1 MGRRTLLL
9 IASILV
15 AALGTA
21 LIWLYV
27 QGADTRAEASTTQ
40 VQVLVAGNPVKAGQ
54 PASEVKP
61 QQHGVPQSLVDGLG
75 GTLVTSPSDLK
86 GFARTDIVPGLPL
99 LKTQFSPDAPV
110 ASSALQGQKPGQVAM
125 QVNLPD
131 PQRLAGLLQPGSR
144 IRVYA
149 GLVDPNDA
157 KKKSVG
163 VLFNDVTVLLAGPAP
178 AAPAP
183 TNGQGTAVP
192 QASVTLALNNQQA
205 KSLVFALNSSG
216 GDGGGLWFALLGS
229 SVPKDTGGTVDSIEP
244 GAN

>member
-27 QGADTRAEASTTQ
+27 QGADTRAEAGTAQ
-40 VQVLVAGNPVKAGQ
+40 VQVLVAGNVVKAGE
-54 PASEVKP
+54 PASSVKP
-61 QQHGVPQSLVDGLG
+61 QQRSVPQSLVDGLG
-75 GTLVTSPSDLK
+75 GSLVTNVSEMK

-99 LKTQFSPDAPV
+99 LMSQFSTDAP
-110 ASSALQGQKPGQVAM
+110 AANSALQGQQPGQVAM

-149 GLVDPNDA
+149 GLDNPDDS

-163 VLFNDVTVLLAGPAP
+163 VLFNDVTVLLAGPGP
-178 AAPAP
+178 AAPAAA
-183 TNGQGTAVP
+183 NGQANAVP
-192 QASVTLALNNQQA
+192 QASVTLALTNEQA

-216 GDGGGLWFALLGS
+216 GEGGLWFALLGS
-229 SVPKDTGGTVDSIEP
+229 KVPKDTGGTVSGINP